1 MFSGTHFEIK
11 DVKKNKGLL
20 LNKRQG
26 KNTYVN
32 IITGASLTPLT
43 NGTSKALE
51 LIKTKQ
57 LFSKQIL
64 KKIVS

>member
-1 MFSGTHFEIK
+1 MEN
-11 DVKKNKGLL
+11 NKGLL
-20 LNKRQG
+20 FNKRQG

-32 IITGASLTPLT
+32 IITGASFTPCT

-57 LFSKQIL
+57 LFLKQIYEKNGFGVNFGK
-64 KKIVS
+64 KKIF